1 MYQNYGIDRL
11 TGCIE
16 LRKNRK
22 WYETRLLPDFGE
34 QDRSLVDRYGKIIF
48 RMNLPID
55 AGAITPPRLFPSLK
69 AGFDAVASHLG
80 LILFPIALDVLLWF
94 GQHLSIKSWL
104 APLIDSYVKYTS
116 LNASADL
123 KGLLAASQETWKLLS
138 QNFNLISFLRSYPL
152 GVPSLL
158 NTIQPVVTPLGSA
171 PVTDLSSLTASFG
184 WMTLFTLV
192 GILLG
197 AQYFYLVARVANQ
210 DTERITIKDILSILG
225 QVLFFTL
232 AFYLVGGLV
241 SLPIFMITAILMMFN
256 PSLGQLVM
264 VALVFI
270 SAWVSL
276 PLIFSTHG
284 IFTYHQPFR
293 VSLAN
298 SIKLGRYAGPQI
310 ATFAVV
316 ILILSTGLN
325 LLWSIPE
332 ADDWL
337 LSIGIAGHAF
347 VSTALL
353 AGSFIFY
360 RSAMRWMQEIIQH
373 RLAAQKPSV

>member
-1 MYQNYGIDRL
+1 
-11 TGCIE
+11 
-16 LRKNRK
+16 
-22 WYETRLLPDFGE
+22 
-34 QDRSLVDRYGKIIF
+34 VDRYGKIIF
-48 RMNLPID
+48 RMNVPID
-55 AGAITPPRLFPSLK
+55 TGAITPPRLFQSLK

-94 GQHLSIKSWL
+94 GQHMSIKSWL
-104 APLIDSYVKYTS
+104 APVIDSYVKYTS

-123 KGLLAASQETWKLLS
+123 KGLLAASQETWTLLS

-184 WMTLFTLV
+184 WMVLFTLV

-210 DTERITIKDILSILG
+210 DTERITIKNILSILG

-284 IFTYHQPFR
+284 IFTYRQPFR

-316 ILILSTGLN
+316 ILILSAGLN

-373 RLAAQKPSV
+373 RLAAQKPTL

>member
-1 MYQNYGIDRL
+1 
-11 TGCIE
+11 
-16 LRKNRK
+16 
-22 WYETRLLPDFGE
+22 
-34 QDRSLVDRYGKIIF
+34 
-48 RMNLPID
+48 MNVPID
-55 AGAITPPRLFPSLK
+55 TGAITPPRLFPSLK
-69 AGFDAVASHLG
+69 AGFDVVASHLG

-94 GQHLSIKSWL
+94 GQHLSIKTWL
-104 APLIDSYVKYTS
+104 APMIASYVRYTS

-123 KGLLAASQETWKLLS
+123 KDLLAVSQNTWETLS

-158 NTIQPVVTPLGSA
+158 NSLQPGVTPLGPA
-171 PVTDLSSLTASFG
+171 PVTDLTSSTVSFG
-184 WMTLFTLV
+184 SMIVFTLV

-210 DTERITIKDILSILG
+210 ETERITIKNVLSIMS

-241 SLPIFMITAILMMFN
+241 SLPILMITAILMMFN
-256 PSLGQLVM
+256 PALGQLVM
-264 VALVFI
+264 VALVFV

-284 IFTYHQPFR
+284 IFTYRQPFR

-316 ILILSTGLN
+316 ILILGTGLN
-325 LLWSIPE
+325 YLWSIPE

-373 RLAAQKPSV
+373 RLAVQKPSV